1 MRVCLH
7 TWPSLRSSH
16 PSPLLP
22 ASSSLGAGATA
33 HPESAYRYRGSYQG
47 RPSSGEKTRRP
58 GSCKPRNNFDRRDN
72 LITRAGSTAKSAGST
87 SKRNHLPHRIV
98 IRRRRPGGTA
108 TLLSDQ
114 TSGLRESI
122 PCAGWACSEAE
133 APSCSYSLRRQFRD
147 TFITNCDCWSDRRI
161 IEPDVSVRGS

>member
-7 TWPSLRSSH
+7 TWPPPRSSH
-16 PSPLLP
+16 TSPLLP
-22 ASSSLGAGATA
+22 ASSSQRAGATA

-58 GSCKPRNNFDRRDN
+58 CSCKPRNNLDKCDN
-72 LITRAGSTAKSAGST
+72 LIARAGSTAKSVGST